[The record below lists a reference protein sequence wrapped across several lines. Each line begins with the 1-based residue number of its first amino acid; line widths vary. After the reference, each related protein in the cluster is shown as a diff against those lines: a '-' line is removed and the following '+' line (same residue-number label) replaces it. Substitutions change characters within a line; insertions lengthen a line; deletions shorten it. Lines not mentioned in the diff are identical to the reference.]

1 MRPSEWCNVSLKTRP
16 AQHCQQSNS
25 SNKEAEGH
33 EYCLLSVLIIDSL
46 EKSRDDPGAEY
57 GGQGGKKSSGASEG
71 DVSPLQRSDGNHSTT
86 GVISHLH
93 HHPVD
98 QMNVAVG
105 ALDIRPDNP
114 GCDAVIVDEADG
126 FYTKKSSV
134 RPPRCKTLP
143 PFSMDVVTLRGGPL
157 ITSTP
162 PPAWVAAV
170 CRERITWRTAGNTY
184 QVCQGHFG
192 TDFQMSLEDVVY
204 LVVEISH
211 KEDL

>member
-1 MRPSEWCNVSLKTRP
+1 MTTTLNKTLNFI
-16 AQHCQQSNS
+16 ATSNIFFLLLNS
-25 SNKEAEGH
+25 IKEAEGH

-71 DVSPLQRSDGNHSTT
+71 DVSPLQRWDGNHSTP

-126 FYTKKSSV
+126 FYTK
-134 RPPRCKTLP
+134 
-143 PFSMDVVTLRGGPL
+143 
-157 ITSTP
+157 
-162 PPAWVAAV
+162 
-170 CRERITWRTAGNTY
+170 
-184 QVCQGHFG
+184 
-192 TDFQMSLEDVVY
+192 
-204 LVVEISH
+204 IS
-211 KEDL
+211 